1 LHELCLKTQVLNHYR
16 FRRIENQLEFPD
28 ETFQEII
35 EGKTKLLIPKKSLT
49 DKVPPMKPA
58 FFNPKAKLNRDFSI
72 IAYSAFLNKFQGPKI
87 FLESMSGIGARGLR
101 VGTELSVEKIVIN
114 DLNPSALKMAEYS
127 ANLNNVKNVEFSEKE
142 VCRFFSNYSKKGER
156 GSIVDIDPFGSPAA
170 FFDCGIRATMHG
182 GILSTAATDLQ
193 VLNGLFQSACKRKYG
208 GIPVRTE
215 YGNEIA
221 IRLILGSLRT
231 VAARLGVTIIPM
243 FVESEMHYYRT
254 YVKVL
259 NRPDQQENL
268 GYILHCKNCGHR
280 KISLEQEKECELCK
294 LKISAAG
301 PLWIENIFN
310 KEFVQNMLDENTKLE
325 TDKNCEKILLKV
337 IEEAE
342 MPATYFTID
351 EIASIMKSSPPKL
364 EKAILSLKENGFLS
378 SVTAFNPTGFRT
390 NAKVNEIIEIFKSIQ

>member
-1 LHELCLKTQVLNHYR
+1 MCLKTQVLNRYT
-16 FRRIENQLEFPD
+16 FRKNENLLEFPD

-35 EGKTKLLIPKKSLT
+35 EGKTKLLVPKKSIT

-72 IAYSAFLNKFQGPKI
+72 IAYSTFLNNFEGPKI
-87 FLESMSGIGARGLR
+87 FLESMSGVGARGLR
-101 VGTELSVEKIVIN
+101 VANELDIEKVVIN
-114 DLNPSALKMAEYS
+114 DLNPTALKMAEYS
-127 ANLNNVKNVEFSEKE
+127 ANLNEVKNIEFSEKE

-182 GILSTAATDLQ
+182 GILSVAATDLQ

-208 GIPVRTE
+208 GVPVRAE

-231 VAARLGVTIIPM
+231 VAARLGVTVIPM

-280 KISLEQEKECELCK
+280 KMSHEQQQECELCK
-294 LKISAAG
+294 SKIIIAG
-301 PLWIENIFN
+301 PLWIDKIFD
-310 KEFVQNMLDENTKLE
+310 KEFVQKMIEVNSKLE
-325 TDKNCEKILLKV
+325 TDKNCEKILCKCLS
-337 IEEAE
+337 ESE
-342 MPATYFTID
+342 MPVAYYTID
-351 EIASIMKSSPPKL
+351 EIASLMKSSPPKL
-364 EKAILSLKENGFLS
+364 EKAISKLQENNFLAS
-378 SVTAFNPTGFRT
+378 STVFSPTGFKT
-390 NAKVNEIIEIFKSIQ
+390 NANVNEIIKIFKTIQ